1 MPTSALRRT
10 ALTAVL
16 AAALGATTLLGT
28 AQARPRAPQPSR
40 PSPGP
45 RIERISTAADGTQA
59 DGASGEAVISDDGR
73 QVAFSSKAHNL
84 GCGRGGSRCLFVK
97 DLRTGALTTV
107 GHLDNLDHWAPMVI
121 SGDGSHVGY
130 SEGSHTP
137 WGYVYDRTSGTT
149 ERIAPADPPPDA
161 SQTELL
167 AFDRHAR
174 HLAFRAG
181 NRYGSNE
188 GLYLYV
194 RDTATGTDHLV
205 SGPED
210 LSKTAAQLSG
220 DGRRVAFATRATAD
234 RPGNVYVADVPTG
247 ARIQANQGLGT
258 ATLVRLSEDGRA
270 VVFTAQ
276 GGTYLRDLRT
286 GRLRRVADTPA
297 VTAGPQAREV
307 LLSTAQG
314 LSLLDVRTGRTTPVA
329 PAGSTAQPGA
339 VGARGRSVAFTSAAD
354 GLVPGDTNAAADVFV
369 RRVP

>member
-84 GCGRGGSRCLFVK
+84 GCGTGGSRCLFVK

-194 RDTATGTDHLV
+194 RDTATGADHLV

-247 ARIQANQGLGT
+247 VRIQANQGLGT